1 MALPALPEG
10 AVPLVLGTALAL
22 GALTMVLAPLLSG
35 EAEVRAE
42 DEQRAAKEVARI
54 KAARA
59 KRSGRD
65 EEQLDGAVAALRE
78 IEFDRETGKLSDS
91 DYAELKTRYTREA
104 LAELRAFDAREAQ
117 VVVVASG
124 AIVGAV
130 AAVHSPSDTDAD
142 AADPVEA
149 AIRRAR
155 TKQRSCGVCGPRP
168 EPDATYCSSCGRYLP
183 GACAK
188 CGTSVDLVG
197 SRFCGGCGDQL
208 AAA

>member
-1 MALPALPEG
+1 MTLVAMPEG
-10 AVPLVLGTALAL
+10 AVPLVLGTVLAL
-22 GALTMVLAPLLSG
+22 GALTLVLSPLLSG

-42 DEQRAAKEVARI
+42 DEQKAAAEAARI

-59 KRSGRD
+59 KRAGR
-65 EEQLDGAVAALRE
+65 EEEKMDGAVAALRE

-91 DYAELKTRYTREA
+91 DYAELKTRYTRAA
-104 LAELRAFDAREAQ
+104 LAELRAADARDAAA
-117 VVVVASG
+117 VPV
-124 AIVGAV
+124 AV
-130 AAVHSPSDTDAD
+130 APVSPAD

-155 TKQRSCGVCGPRP
+155 ENQRSCGVCGPRP

-183 GACAK
+183 GACGK

-197 SRFCGGCGDQL
+197 SRFCGGCGDHL

>member
-1 MALPALPEG
+1 MTLVAIPEG
-10 AVPLVLGTALAL
+10 AVPLVLGTVLAL
-22 GALTMVLAPLLSG
+22 GALTLVLSPLLSG

-42 DEQRAAKEVARI
+42 DEKKAATESARI

-59 KRSGRD
+59 KRAGR
-65 EEQLDGAVAALRE
+65 EAEQLDGAVAALRE

-104 LAELRAFDAREAQ
+104 LAELRAADARDAALAP
-117 VVVVASG
+117 VAVL
-124 AIVGAV
+124 AL
-130 AAVHSPSDTDAD
+130 SPAD

-155 TKQRSCGVCGPRP
+155 ENQRSCGVCGPRP
-168 EPDATYCSSCGRYLP
+168 EPDATYCSNCGLYLP

-188 CGTSVDLVG
+188 CGTHVDLVG
-197 SRFCGGCGDQL
+197 SRFCSGCGDHL

>member
-1 MALPALPEG
+1 MSLAALPEG

-42 DEQRAAKEVARI
+42 DEQRAVKEVARI

-65 EEQLDGAVAALRE
+65 DEQLDGAVAALRE

-91 DYAELKTRYTREA
+91 DYAELKVRYTREA
-104 LAELRAFDAREAQ
+104 LAELRASDAREAQ
-117 VVVVASG
+117 LVVASG
-124 AIVGAV
+124 AVAGAV
-130 AAVHSPSDTDAD
+130 AAVLSAADRNAD

-155 TKQRSCGVCGPRP
+155 TK
-168 EPDATYCSSCGRYLP
+168 
-183 GACAK
+183 
-188 CGTSVDLVG
+188 
-197 SRFCGGCGDQL
+197 
-208 AAA
+208 